1 LTALKRRTAN
11 PPAFRTVTVS
21 PRGSGQVVV
30 RTNAQR
36 QMAPVE
42 DPEAYQRFFAAPEKA
57 MFLTAHQAN

>member
-1 LTALKRRTAN
+1 
-11 PPAFRTVTVS
+11 VS

-42 DPEAYQRFFAAPEKA
+42 DPEAYQRFFAALEKA
-57 MFLTAHQAN
+57 MFLTVHQVD

>member
-1 LTALKRRTAN
+1 M
-11 PPAFRTVTVS
+11 S

-42 DPEAYQRFFAAPEKA
+42 DPEAYQRFFAALEKA
-57 MFLTAHQAN
+57 MFLTVHQVD